1 MLPAAPWVSLG
12 LRLSIK
18 VFTLNPVNSMAKP
31 FLTKGFLTIAEKG
44 MLNVAINKI
53 ARRPLLALANIEL
66 PAKQMAVHK
75 TRTIVPQRYSHPKP
89 SRRKWD
95 QPPD

>member
-12 LRLSIK
+12 LRLSIN
-18 VFTLNPVNSMAKP
+18 VFALNPVNSMSGP
-31 FLTKGFLTIAEKG
+31 SFVKGFVIIAEKG
-44 MLNVAINKI
+44 MLNVATNKI

-75 TRTIVPQRYSHPKP
+75 TRTIVPQRYCHQNP
-89 SRRKWD
+89 SRRK
-95 QPPD
+95 